1 MKKRIIIG
9 ILIAALVAGGSAGG
23 ATYYK
28 KSHQK
33 TVSVVSVDNL
43 AGQYYMDDT
52 NLDGNIVTS
61 AIQNITVDK
70 DMIIQ
75 EVYVSKGDEVKKD
88 DKLISFD
95 MTLVQMELNIAKLK
109 QQQQEQELNKATN
122 RLNSLKNGGAIE
134 ESDADTSDTSSD
146 SDTDTDS
153 GMDGSDS
160 SDDGDEIASVSGNV
174 NGVYLAAVMNPILAA
189 AVNTGD
195 ISEVAVYQEEDSVE
209 SDVAKDDDADTHT
222 GDPGSTAEGDGADA
236 NAGGDSGDG
245 NNTGDNTGGNSNTGG
260 NNGNTGG
267 NSGSGSGDS
276 SGDNNNGDQI
286 DIIDGDDPG
295 NSEDNADDDF
305 SDSSDEQ
312 IDILDTDE
320 DVNQDT
326 SSLTD
331 GNPMFYQVL
340 DGDSKPLSGKGTK
353 KHPYVFLCS
362 SAKGYVVVQG
372 SFLNKM
378 AAFDANGNKE
388 DGKKGYWYQ
397 LEFHQNDTVE
407 DLADR
412 KKSCTGYYLVDGS
425 LLEKMVPDYSEVEFT
440 LADASHYDHD
450 SDDDNGGDDG
460 DYDGDY
466 DGDQGDSGNASI
478 SREDAIKI
486 QQNKVESLKLDIRES
501 KLNIEK
507 LEKKVKKEVIYSKLD
522 GTVAKVGDP
531 ATTAS
536 DGSDFMTI
544 KSKEGFYVKGT
555 VSELML
561 DQIKEGT
568 ILNCSGQSGDFEAEV
583 VDVSEYPVSGD
594 NYSGNGNPNVS
605 YYSYTATIPDKSVK
619 VSDDDYWLTITLQS
633 DTQSKGIVLDRAFVR
648 SENGNSYV
656 YKDDNG
662 VLKKQKLIVG
672 GNVNGGYS
680 VLVTG
685 GITRDDKIAFPYGDT
700 VKEGAKTQEVSVDE
714 LYGY

>member
-195 ISEVAVYQEEDSVE
+195 IYEAAVYQEEDSVE
-209 SDVAKDDDADTHT
+209 SDVAKDDDADTQT

-286 DIIDGDDPG
+286 DIIDGDDSG
-295 NSEDNADDDF
+295 NAGDNADDDF

-326 SSLTD
+326 SGLTD

-450 SDDDNGGDDG
+450 SDDDNGGD
-460 DYDGDY
+460 DGDY

>member
-160 SDDGDEIASVSGNV
+160 SDDGDETASVSGNV

-195 ISEVAVYQEEDSVE
+195 IYEAAVYQEEDSVE
-209 SDVAKDDDADTHT
+209 SDVAKDDDADTQT

-286 DIIDGDDPG
+286 DIIDGDDSG
-295 NSEDNADDDF
+295 NAGDNADDDF

-326 SSLTD
+326 SGLTD

-425 LLEKMVPDYSEVEFT
+425 LLETMVPDYSEVEFT

-450 SDDDNGGDDG
+450 SDDDNGGD
-460 DYDGDY
+460 DGDY

>member
-70 DMIIQ
+70 DMVIQ

-195 ISEVAVYQEEDSVE
+195 ISEAAVYQEEDSVE
-209 SDVAKDDDADTHT
+209 GDVAKDDDADTQT
-222 GDPGSTAEGDGADA
+222 GDLGSTAEGDGADA

-286 DIIDGDDPG
+286 DIIDGDDSG

-326 SSLTD
+326 SGLTD

-450 SDDDNGGDDG
+450 SDDDDGDDG
-460 DYDGDY
+460 
-466 DGDQGDSGNASI
+466 GDQGDSGNASI

>member
-195 ISEVAVYQEEDSVE
+195 ITEAAVYQEEDSVE
-209 SDVAKDDDADTHT
+209 SDVAKDDDADIQT

-236 NAGGDSGDG
+236 NAGGDSDDG

-286 DIIDGDDPG
+286 DIIDGDDSG
-295 NSEDNADDDF
+295 NSGDNADDDF

-326 SSLTD
+326 SGLTD

-440 LADASHYDHD
+440 LADASHYDND
-450 SDDDNGGDDG
+450 SDDDNGDG
-460 DYDGDY
+460 DGDY

>member
-195 ISEVAVYQEEDSVE
+195 ISEAAVYQEEDSVE
-209 SDVAKDDDADTHT
+209 SDVAKDDDADTQT

-286 DIIDGDDPG
+286 DIIDGDDSG
-295 NSEDNADDDF
+295 NAGDNADDDF

-326 SSLTD
+326 SGLTD

-425 LLEKMVPDYSEVEFT
+425 LLETMVPDYSEVEFT

-450 SDDDNGGDDG
+450 SDDDNGGD
-460 DYDGDY
+460 DGDY

-700 VKEGAKTQEVSVDE
+700 VKEGAKTQEISVDE

>member
-195 ISEVAVYQEEDSVE
+195 ISEAAVYQEEDSVE

-286 DIIDGDDPG
+286 DIIDGDDSG
-295 NSEDNADDDF
+295 NSGDNADDDF

-326 SSLTD
+326 SGLTD

-425 LLEKMVPDYSEVEFT
+425 LLETMVPDYSEVEFT

-450 SDDDNGGDDG
+450 SDDDAGDDG
-460 DYDGDY
+460 
-466 DGDQGDSGNASI
+466 GDQGDSGNASI

-501 KLNIEK
+501 KLNIKK

>member
-23 ATYYK
+23 AVYYRN
-28 KSHQK
+28 SHQK

-88 DKLISFD
+88 DKLVSFD

-109 QQQQEQELNKATN
+109 QQQQEQELNKAVS
-122 RLNSLKNGGAIE
+122 RLNSLKNGGAVE

-153 GMDGSDS
+153 SMDGTDS
-160 SDDGDEIASVSGNV
+160 SDDGDEIASASGNV

-189 AVNTGD
+189 AANVEDTAE
-195 ISEVAVYQEEDSVE
+195 IAAYQEESEE
-209 SDVAKDDDADTHT
+209 SDSTDAGDTGT
-222 GDPGSTAEGDGADA
+222 QAGASGSTVSGDGADV
-236 NAGGDSGDG
+236 NAGDSNGDD
-245 NNTGDNTGGNSNTGG
+245 TGDTSGTTGGNSDA
-260 NNGNTGG
+260 
-267 NSGSGSGDS
+267 GSGDS
-276 SGDNNNGDQI
+276 SGDNNTGDQI
-286 DIIDGDDPG
+286 DIIDGDDSG
-295 NSEDNADDDF
+295 NSGDNADDAF

-312 IDILDTDE
+312 IDIVDTDE

-326 SSLTD
+326 SGLTD

-340 DGDSKPLSGKGTK
+340 DGDSKPLTGKGTK

-440 LADASHYDHD
+440 LADASHYDD
-450 SDDDNGGDDG
+450 DSSDDDDG
-460 DYDGDY
+460 YYDGY
-466 DGDQGDSGNASI
+466 DGDQGNGGDASI

-531 ATTAS
+531 ATAAS
-536 DGSDFMTI
+536 DGSNFMTI

-605 YYSYTATIPDKSVK
+605 YYSYTAVIPDKSVK

-633 DTQSKGIVLDRAFVR
+633 DAQSKGIVLDRAFVR
-648 SENGNSYV
+648 SENGSSYV

-662 VLKKQKLIVG
+662 VLRKQKLSVG

>member
-174 NGVYLAAVMNPILAA
+174 NGVYLAAAMNPILAA

-195 ISEVAVYQEEDSVE
+195 ISEAAVYQVEDSVE
-209 SDVAKDDDADTHT
+209 SDVAKDDDADTQT
-222 GDPGSTAEGDGADA
+222 GDLGSTAEGDGADT

-245 NNTGDNTGGNSNTGG
+245 NNIGDNTGGNSNTGG

-267 NSGSGSGDS
+267 NSASGSGDS
-276 SGDNNNGDQI
+276 SGDNNNSDQI
-286 DIIDGDDPG
+286 DIIDGDDSG
-295 NSEDNADDDF
+295 NSGDNADDDF

-326 SSLTD
+326 SGLTD

-450 SDDDNGGDDG
+450 SDDDAGDDG
-460 DYDGDY
+460 
-466 DGDQGDSGNASI
+466 GDQGDSGNASI

-501 KLNIEK
+501 KLNIKK

>member
-195 ISEVAVYQEEDSVE
+195 ISEAAVYQEEDSVE
-209 SDVAKDDDADTHT
+209 SDVAKDDDADTQT

-267 NSGSGSGDS
+267 NSGSDSVDS

-286 DIIDGDDPG
+286 DIIDGDDSG

-326 SSLTD
+326 SGLTD

-450 SDDDNGGDDG
+450 SDDDAGDDG
-460 DYDGDY
+460 
-466 DGDQGDSGNASI
+466 GDQGDSGNASI

-501 KLNIEK
+501 KLNIKK

>member
-195 ISEVAVYQEEDSVE
+195 ISEAAVYQEEDSVE
-209 SDVAKDDDADTHT
+209 SDVAKDDDADIQT

-236 NAGGDSGDG
+236 NAGGDSDDG

-286 DIIDGDDPG
+286 DIIDGDDSG
-295 NSEDNADDDF
+295 NSGDNADDDF

-326 SSLTD
+326 SGLTD

-460 DYDGDY
+460 DYDGD
-466 DGDQGDSGNASI
+466 QGDGGNASI

-501 KLNIEK
+501 KLNIKK

>member
-160 SDDGDEIASVSGNV
+160 SDDGDETASVSGNV

-195 ISEVAVYQEEDSVE
+195 ISEAAVYQEEDSVE
-209 SDVAKDDDADTHT
+209 SDVAKDDDADTQT
-222 GDPGSTAEGDGADA
+222 GDSGSTAEGDGADA

-245 NNTGDNTGGNSNTGG
+245 NNIGDNTGGNSNTGG

-267 NSGSGSGDS
+267 NSASGSGDS
-276 SGDNNNGDQI
+276 SGDNNNSDQI
-286 DIIDGDDPG
+286 DIIDGDDSG
-295 NSEDNADDDF
+295 NSGDNADDDF

-326 SSLTD
+326 SGLTD

-460 DYDGDY
+460 DYDGD
-466 DGDQGDSGNASI
+466 QGDGGNASI

>member
-70 DMIIQ
+70 DMVIQ

-189 AVNTGD
+189 VVNTGD
-195 ISEVAVYQEEDSVE
+195 ISEAAVYQEEDSVE
-209 SDVAKDDDADTHT
+209 GDVAKDDDADTQT
-222 GDPGSTAEGDGADA
+222 GDLGSTAEGDGADA
-236 NAGGDSGDG
+236 NAGGDSGAG

-276 SGDNNNGDQI
+276 SGDNNNGNQI
-286 DIIDGDDPG
+286 DIIDGDDSG

-326 SSLTD
+326 SGLTD

-440 LADASHYDHD
+440 LADASQYDNN
-450 SDDDNGGDDG
+450 SDDDNGDD
-460 DYDGDY
+460 
-466 DGDQGDSGNASI
+466 DGDQGDGGNASI

>member
-195 ISEVAVYQEEDSVE
+195 ISEAAVYQEEDSVE

-286 DIIDGDDPG
+286 DIIDGDDSG
-295 NSEDNADDDF
+295 NSGDNADDDF

-326 SSLTD
+326 SGLTD

-425 LLEKMVPDYSEVEFT
+425 LLETMVPDYSEVEFT

-460 DYDGDY
+460 DYDGD
-466 DGDQGDSGNASI
+466 QGDGGNASI

-605 YYSYTATIPDKSVK
+605 YYSYTATISDKSVK

>member
-160 SDDGDEIASVSGNV
+160 SDDGDETASVSGNV

-195 ISEVAVYQEEDSVE
+195 ISEAAVYQEEDSVE
-209 SDVAKDDDADTHT
+209 SDVAKDDDADTQT
-222 GDPGSTAEGDGADA
+222 GDLGSTAEGDGADT

-245 NNTGDNTGGNSNTGG
+245 NNIGDNTGGNSNTGG

-267 NSGSGSGDS
+267 NSASGSGDS
-276 SGDNNNGDQI
+276 SGDNNNSDQI
-286 DIIDGDDPG
+286 DIIDGDDSG
-295 NSEDNADDDF
+295 NSGDNADDDF

-326 SSLTD
+326 SGLTD

-450 SDDDNGGDDG
+450 SDDDAGDDG
-460 DYDGDY
+460 
-466 DGDQGDSGNASI
+466 GDQGDSGNASI

-501 KLNIEK
+501 KLNIKK

>member
-134 ESDADTSDTSSD
+134 ESDADTSDTSLD

-160 SDDGDEIASVSGNV
+160 SDDGDETASVSGNV

-195 ISEVAVYQEEDSVE
+195 IYEAAVYQEEDSVE
-209 SDVAKDDDADTHT
+209 SDVAKDDDADTQT

-286 DIIDGDDPG
+286 DIIDGDDSG
-295 NSEDNADDDF
+295 NSGDNADDDF

-326 SSLTD
+326 SGLTD

-425 LLEKMVPDYSEVEFT
+425 LLETMVPDYSEVEFT

-450 SDDDNGGDDG
+450 SDDDNGGD
-460 DYDGDY
+460 DGDY

>member
-1 MKKRIIIG
+1 
-9 ILIAALVAGGSAGG
+9 
-23 ATYYK
+23 
-28 KSHQK
+28 
-33 TVSVVSVDNL
+33 
-43 AGQYYMDDT
+43 
-52 NLDGNIVTS
+52 
-61 AIQNITVDK
+61 
-70 DMIIQ
+70 
-75 EVYVSKGDEVKKD
+75 
-88 DKLISFD
+88 
-95 MTLVQMELNIAKLK
+95 
-109 QQQQEQELNKATN
+109 
-122 RLNSLKNGGAIE
+122 
-134 ESDADTSDTSSD
+134 
-146 SDTDTDS
+146 
-153 GMDGSDS
+153 
-160 SDDGDEIASVSGNV
+160 
-174 NGVYLAAVMNPILAA
+174 
-189 AVNTGD
+189 
-195 ISEVAVYQEEDSVE
+195 
-209 SDVAKDDDADTHT
+209 
-222 GDPGSTAEGDGADA
+222 
-236 NAGGDSGDG
+236 
-245 NNTGDNTGGNSNTGG
+245 
-260 NNGNTGG
+260 
-267 NSGSGSGDS
+267 
-276 SGDNNNGDQI
+276 
-286 DIIDGDDPG
+286 
-295 NSEDNADDDF
+295 
-305 SDSSDEQ
+305 
-312 IDILDTDE
+312 
-320 DVNQDT
+320 
-326 SSLTD
+326 
-331 GNPMFYQVL
+331 
-340 DGDSKPLSGKGTK
+340 
-353 KHPYVFLCS
+353 VFLCS

-425 LLEKMVPDYSEVEFT
+425 LLETMVPDYSEVEFT

-450 SDDDNGGDDG
+450 SDDDNGGD
-460 DYDGDY
+460 DGDY

>member
-160 SDDGDEIASVSGNV
+160 SDDGDETASVSGNV

-195 ISEVAVYQEEDSVE
+195 IYEAAVYQEEDSVE
-209 SDVAKDDDADTHT
+209 SDVAKDDDADTQT

-286 DIIDGDDPG
+286 DIIDGDDSG
-295 NSEDNADDDF
+295 NAGDNADDDF

-326 SSLTD
+326 SGLTD

-425 LLEKMVPDYSEVEFT
+425 LLETMVPDYSEVEFT

-450 SDDDNGGDDG
+450 SDDDNGGD
-460 DYDGDY
+460 DGDY

-594 NYSGNGNPNVS
+594 NYFGNGNPNVS

>member
-174 NGVYLAAVMNPILAA
+174 NGVYLAAVMNPILTA

-195 ISEVAVYQEEDSVE
+195 ISEAAVYQEEDSVE
-209 SDVAKDDDADTHT
+209 SDVAKDDDADTQT
-222 GDPGSTAEGDGADA
+222 GDPSSTAEGDGADA

-286 DIIDGDDPG
+286 DIIDGDDSG

-326 SSLTD
+326 SGLTD

-450 SDDDNGGDDG
+450 SDDDNGDD
-460 DYDGDY
+460 DGDY
-466 DGDQGDSGNASI
+466 DGDQGDGGNASI

-531 ATTAS
+531 ATIAS

>member
-160 SDDGDEIASVSGNV
+160 SDDGDETASVSGNV

-195 ISEVAVYQEEDSVE
+195 ISEAAVYQEEDSVE
-209 SDVAKDDDADTHT
+209 SDVAKDDDADIQT

-286 DIIDGDDPG
+286 DIIDGDDSG
-295 NSEDNADDDF
+295 NAGDNADDDF

-326 SSLTD
+326 SGLTD

-450 SDDDNGGDDG
+450 SDDDAGDDG
-460 DYDGDY
+460 
-466 DGDQGDSGNASI
+466 GDQGDSGNASI

-501 KLNIEK
+501 KLNIKK

>member
-195 ISEVAVYQEEDSVE
+195 ISEAAVYQEEDSVE
-209 SDVAKDDDADTHT
+209 S
-222 GDPGSTAEGDGADA
+222 DPGSTAEGDGADA

-245 NNTGDNTGGNSNTGG
+245 NNTGGNTGGNSNTGG

-286 DIIDGDDPG
+286 DIIDGDDSG
-295 NSEDNADDDF
+295 NSGDNADDDF

-326 SSLTD
+326 SGLTD

-425 LLEKMVPDYSEVEFT
+425 LLETMVPDYSEVEFT

-450 SDDDNGGDDG
+450 SDDDNGGD
-460 DYDGDY
+460 DGDY

>member
-75 EVYVSKGDEVKKD
+75 EVYVSKGDAVKKD

-195 ISEVAVYQEEDSVE
+195 ISEAAVYQEEDYVE
-209 SDVAKDDDADTHT
+209 SDVAKDDDADIQT

-286 DIIDGDDPG
+286 DIIDGDDSG
-295 NSEDNADDDF
+295 NSGDNADDDF

-326 SSLTD
+326 SGLTD

-450 SDDDNGGDDG
+450 SDDDAGDDG
-460 DYDGDY
+460 
-466 DGDQGDSGNASI
+466 GDQGDSGNASI

-501 KLNIEK
+501 KLNIKK

>member
-195 ISEVAVYQEEDSVE
+195 IYEAAVYQEEDSVE

-245 NNTGDNTGGNSNTGG
+245 NNTGGNTGGNSNTGG

-286 DIIDGDDPG
+286 DIIDGDDSG
-295 NSEDNADDDF
+295 NAGDNADDDF

-326 SSLTD
+326 SGLTD

-425 LLEKMVPDYSEVEFT
+425 LLETMVPDYSEVEFT

-450 SDDDNGGDDG
+450 SDDDNGGD
-460 DYDGDY
+460 DGDY

>member
-195 ISEVAVYQEEDSVE
+195 ISEAAVYQEEDSVE
-209 SDVAKDDDADTHT
+209 SDVAKDDDADTQT
-222 GDPGSTAEGDGADA
+222 GDPSSTAEGDGADA

-267 NSGSGSGDS
+267 NSASGSGDS
-276 SGDNNNGDQI
+276 SGDNNNSDQI
-286 DIIDGDDPG
+286 DIIDGDDSG
-295 NSEDNADDDF
+295 NSGDNADDDF

-326 SSLTD
+326 SGLTD

-440 LADASHYDHD
+440 LADASHYGHD
-450 SDDDNGGDDG
+450 SDDDNGDD
-460 DYDGDY
+460 

>member
-160 SDDGDEIASVSGNV
+160 SDDGDETASVSGNV

-195 ISEVAVYQEEDSVE
+195 ISEAAVYQEEDSVE

-245 NNTGDNTGGNSNTGG
+245 NNTGGNSNTGG

-286 DIIDGDDPG
+286 DIIDGDDSG
-295 NSEDNADDDF
+295 NSGDNADDDF

-326 SSLTD
+326 SGLTD

-425 LLEKMVPDYSEVEFT
+425 LLETMVPDYSEVEFT

-450 SDDDNGGDDG
+450 SDDDNGGD
-460 DYDGDY
+460 DGDY

-605 YYSYTATIPDKSVK
+605 YYSYTATISDKSVK

>member
-195 ISEVAVYQEEDSVE
+195 ISEAAVYQEEDSVE
-209 SDVAKDDDADTHT
+209 SDVAKDDDADTQT

-267 NSGSGSGDS
+267 NSASGSGDS
-276 SGDNNNGDQI
+276 SGDNNNSDQI
-286 DIIDGDDPG
+286 DIIDGDDSG
-295 NSEDNADDDF
+295 NSGDNADDDF

-326 SSLTD
+326 SGLTD

-425 LLEKMVPDYSEVEFT
+425 LLEKMVPDYSEVEF
-440 LADASHYDHD
+440 ASHYDHD
-450 SDDDNGGDDG
+450 SDDDDGGDDG
-460 DYDGDY
+460 DYDGD
-466 DGDQGDSGNASI
+466 QGDGGNASI

>member
-160 SDDGDEIASVSGNV
+160 SDDGDETASVSGNV

-195 ISEVAVYQEEDSVE
+195 ISEAAVYQEEDSVE
-209 SDVAKDDDADTHT
+209 SDVAKDDDADTQT
-222 GDPGSTAEGDGADA
+222 GDLGSTAEGDGADT

-245 NNTGDNTGGNSNTGG
+245 NNIGDNTGGNSNTGG

-267 NSGSGSGDS
+267 NSASGSGDS
-276 SGDNNNGDQI
+276 SGDNNNSDQI
-286 DIIDGDDPG
+286 DIIDGDDSG
-295 NSEDNADDDF
+295 NSGDNADDDF

-326 SSLTD
+326 SGLTD

-450 SDDDNGGDDG
+450 SDDDDGDDG
-460 DYDGDY
+460 
-466 DGDQGDSGNASI
+466 GDQGDSGNASI

-501 KLNIEK
+501 KLNIKK

>member
-160 SDDGDEIASVSGNV
+160 SDDGDETASVSGNV

-245 NNTGDNTGGNSNTGG
+245 NNTGGNTGGNSNTGG

-286 DIIDGDDPG
+286 DIIDGDDSG

-326 SSLTD
+326 SGLTD

-450 SDDDNGGDDG
+450 SDDDNGDD
-460 DYDGDY
+460 DGDY
-466 DGDQGDSGNASI
+466 DGDQGDGGNASI

>member
-70 DMIIQ
+70 DMVIQ

-195 ISEVAVYQEEDSVE
+195 IYEAAVYQEEDSVE
-209 SDVAKDDDADTHT
+209 SDVAKDDDADTQT

-286 DIIDGDDPG
+286 DIIDGDDSG
-295 NSEDNADDDF
+295 NAGDNADDDF

-326 SSLTD
+326 SGLTD

-460 DYDGDY
+460 DYDGD
-466 DGDQGDSGNASI
+466 QGDGGNASI

>member
-195 ISEVAVYQEEDSVE
+195 ISEAAVYQEEDSVE
-209 SDVAKDDDADTHT
+209 SDVAKDDDADTQN
-222 GDPGSTAEGDGADA
+222 GDLGSTAEGDGADA

-267 NSGSGSGDS
+267 NSGSDSGDS

-286 DIIDGDDPG
+286 DIIDGDDSG
-295 NSEDNADDDF
+295 NSGDNADDDF

-326 SSLTD
+326 SGLTD

-450 SDDDNGGDDG
+450 SDDDAGDDG
-460 DYDGDY
+460 
-466 DGDQGDSGNASI
+466 GDQGDSGNASI

-536 DGSDFMTI
+536 DDSDFMTI
-544 KSKEGFYVKGT
+544 NSKEGFYVKGT

>member
-195 ISEVAVYQEEDSVE
+195 ISEAAVYQEEDSVE

-245 NNTGDNTGGNSNTGG
+245 NNTGGNSNTGG

-286 DIIDGDDPG
+286 DIIDGDDSG
-295 NSEDNADDDF
+295 NSGDNADDDF

-326 SSLTD
+326 SGLTD

-412 KKSCTGYYLVDGS
+412 KKSCTAYYLVDGS
-425 LLEKMVPDYSEVEFT
+425 LLETMVPDYSEVEFT

-460 DYDGDY
+460 DYDGD
-466 DGDQGDSGNASI
+466 QGDGGNASI

-605 YYSYTATIPDKSVK
+605 YYSYTATISDKSVK

>member
-195 ISEVAVYQEEDSVE
+195 ISEAAVYQEEDSVE
-209 SDVAKDDDADTHT
+209 SDVAKDDDADTQN
-222 GDPGSTAEGDGADA
+222 GDPGSTAESDGADA

-286 DIIDGDDPG
+286 DIIDGDDSG
-295 NSEDNADDDF
+295 NSGDNADDDF

-326 SSLTD
+326 SGLTD

-425 LLEKMVPDYSEVEFT
+425 LLETMVPDYSEVEFT

-450 SDDDNGGDDG
+450 SDDDNGDD
-460 DYDGDY
+460 DGDY

>member
-160 SDDGDEIASVSGNV
+160 SDDGDETASVSGNV

-195 ISEVAVYQEEDSVE
+195 IYEAAVYQEEDSVE
-209 SDVAKDDDADTHT
+209 SDVAKDDDADTQT

-286 DIIDGDDPG
+286 DIIDGDDSG
-295 NSEDNADDDF
+295 NAGDNADDDF

-326 SSLTD
+326 SGLTD

-450 SDDDNGGDDG
+450 SDDDAGDDG
-460 DYDGDY
+460 
-466 DGDQGDSGNASI
+466 GDQGDSGNASI

>member
-146 SDTDTDS
+146 PDTDTDS

-195 ISEVAVYQEEDSVE
+195 ISEAAVYQEEDSVE
-209 SDVAKDDDADTHT
+209 SDVAKDDDADTQT
-222 GDPGSTAEGDGADA
+222 GDPGSTAEGDGADT

-245 NNTGDNTGGNSNTGG
+245 NNIGDNTGGNSNTGG

-267 NSGSGSGDS
+267 NSASGSGDS
-276 SGDNNNGDQI
+276 SGDNNNSDQI
-286 DIIDGDDPG
+286 DIIDGDDSG
-295 NSEDNADDDF
+295 NSGDNADDDF

-326 SSLTD
+326 SGLTD

-450 SDDDNGGDDG
+450 SDDDDGDDG
-460 DYDGDY
+460 
-466 DGDQGDSGNASI
+466 GDQGDSGNASI

>member
-195 ISEVAVYQEEDSVE
+195 ISEAAVYQEEDSVE
-209 SDVAKDDDADTHT
+209 SDVAKDDDADTQT

-286 DIIDGDDPG
+286 DIIDGDDSG
-295 NSEDNADDDF
+295 NSGDNADDDF

-326 SSLTD
+326 SGLTD

-372 SFLNKM
+372 SFFNKM
-378 AAFDANGNKE
+378 AAFDANGDKE

-412 KKSCTGYYLVDGS
+412 KKSCTRYYLVDGS

-460 DYDGDY
+460 DYDGD
-466 DGDQGDSGNASI
+466 QGDGGNASI

-544 KSKEGFYVKGT
+544 KSKEGFYVKGS

-583 VDVSEYPVSGD
+583 GDVSEYPVSGD

>member
-195 ISEVAVYQEEDSVE
+195 ISEAAVYQEEDSVE
-209 SDVAKDDDADTHT
+209 SDVAKDDDADTQNS
-222 GDPGSTAEGDGADA
+222 DPGSTAEDDGADA

-286 DIIDGDDPG
+286 DIIDGDDSG
-295 NSEDNADDDF
+295 NSGDNADDDF

-320 DVNQDT
+320 DENQDT
-326 SSLTD
+326 SGLTD

-425 LLEKMVPDYSEVEFT
+425 LLETMVPDYSEVEFT

-450 SDDDNGGDDG
+450 SDDDNGDD
-460 DYDGDY
+460 DGDY

>member
-160 SDDGDEIASVSGNV
+160 SDDGDETASVSGNV

-195 ISEVAVYQEEDSVE
+195 ISEAAVYQEEDSVE
-209 SDVAKDDDADTHT
+209 SDVAKDDDADTQT
-222 GDPGSTAEGDGADA
+222 GDPGSTAEGDGADT

-245 NNTGDNTGGNSNTGG
+245 NNIGDNTGGNSNTGG

-267 NSGSGSGDS
+267 NSASGSGDS
-276 SGDNNNGDQI
+276 SGDNNNSDQI
-286 DIIDGDDPG
+286 DIIDGDDSG
-295 NSEDNADDDF
+295 NSGDNADDDF

-326 SSLTD
+326 SGLTD

-425 LLEKMVPDYSEVEFT
+425 LLETMVPDYSEVEFT

-460 DYDGDY
+460 DYDGD
-466 DGDQGDSGNASI
+466 QGDGGNASI

-605 YYSYTATIPDKSVK
+605 YYSYTATISDKSVK